1 MPWNTILNAALL
13 YLFVIVTMRLLGK
26 KEVGQLSIADL
37 VFVMLISEIVGDVM
51 RASEDT
57 IWGAII
63 AVVTIMIINKSLE
76 IALYK
81 SRKFNRLMEGSPSVL
96 IRHGRPNKKEMDRNK
111 ISIEEL
117 EQIGREHGKG
127 DISEIELAI
136 LEVDGKI
143 SILDDVNI
151 KSSTEIDE

>member
-1 MPWNTILNAALL
+1 MEHDIECSSPLSFCDSGNA
-13 YLFVIVTMRLLGK
+13 YTGK

-37 VFVMLISEIVGDVM
+37 VFVMLISEAVGDIM

-57 IWGAII
+57 IRDALI
-63 AVVTIMIINKSLE
+63 AATTIMVINKIIE

-81 SRKFNRLMEGSPSVL
+81 NKKLNRLMEGSPAIL
-96 IRHGRPNKKEMDRNK
+96 IRHGKPNQKEMDKNK
-111 ISIEEL
+111 ISIEEP

-136 LEVDGKI
+136 LEVDGKV
-143 SILDDVNI
+143 SIPESVHI
-151 KSSTEIDE
+151 KSTVKLEE

>member
-1 MPWNTILNAALL
+1 MLWNTILYAAIL
-13 YLFVIVTMRLLGK
+13 YIFVIVAMRLLGK

-63 AVVTIMIINKSLE
+63 AVVTIMIINKILE

-81 SRKFNRLMEGSPSVL
+81 SKKFNRLMEGSPAVL
-96 IRHGRPNKKEMDRNK
+96 IRHGKPNKKEMDKNK

-127 DISEIELAI
+127 NIAEIELAI
-136 LEVDGKI
+136 LEVDGKV
-143 SILDDVNI
+143 SILDDAHI
-151 KSSTEIDE
+151 KSSTKIDG

>member
-1 MPWNTILNAALL
+1 MPWNTVLNAIIL
-13 YLFVIVTMRLLGK
+13 YLFVIIAMRLLGK

-37 VFVMLISEIVGDVM
+37 VFVMLVSEIVGDIM

-63 AVVTIMIINKSLE
+63 AVITIMIINKILE
-76 IALYK
+76 ITIYK
-81 SRKFNRLMEGSPSVL
+81 SKALNRLVQGSPAIL
-96 IRHGRPNKKEMDRNK
+96 ICHGEPNKIEMDKNK

-143 SILDDVNI
+143 SILDNVHI
-151 KSSTEIDE
+151 KSSTETER